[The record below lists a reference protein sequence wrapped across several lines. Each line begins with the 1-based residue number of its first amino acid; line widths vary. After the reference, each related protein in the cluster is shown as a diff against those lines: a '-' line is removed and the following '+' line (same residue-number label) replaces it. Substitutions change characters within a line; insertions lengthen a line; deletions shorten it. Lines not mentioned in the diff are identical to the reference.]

1 MRLLKI
7 ILILGSGV
15 PHEKQK
21 GIFNILVKERS
32 FEFDN
37 TKHKIDINNWVY
49 KFSGSENRPIDFKNY
64 QLQWKVSYAQVK
76 SSTNSENLLNETKQI
91 VYLYQS
97 KEIIKKV
104 YNNIIKST
112 RMEKWILYL

>member
-49 KFSGSENRPIDFKNY
+49 KFSSSENRPIDFKNY
-64 QLQWKVSYAQVK
+64 QLQWKVFK
-76 SSTNSENLLNETKQI
+76 DLRDGE
-91 VYLYQS
+91 
-97 KEIIKKV
+97 KEILK
-104 YNNIIKST
+104 IINGSNQ
-112 RMEKWILYL
+112 ILAR

>member
-49 KFSGSENRPIDFKNY
+49 KFSGSENRPTDFKNY
-64 QLQWKVSYAQVK
+64 QLQWKVFK
-76 SSTNSENLLNETKQI
+76 DLRDGE
-91 VYLYQS
+91 
-97 KEIIKKV
+97 KEILK
-104 YNNIIKST
+104 IINGSNQ
-112 RMEKWILYL
+112 ILAR

>member
-49 KFSGSENRPIDFKNY
+49 KFRGSENRPIDFKNY
-64 QLQWKVSYAQVK
+64 QLQWKVFK
-76 SSTNSENLLNETKQI
+76 DLRDGE
-91 VYLYQS
+91 
-97 KEIIKKV
+97 KEILK
-104 YNNIIKST
+104 IINGSNQ
-112 RMEKWILYL
+112 ILAR

>member
-7 ILILGSGV
+7 ILILGSGM

-64 QLQWKVSYAQVK
+64 QLQWKVFK
-76 SSTNSENLLNETKQI
+76 DLRDGE
-91 VYLYQS
+91 
-97 KEIIKKV
+97 KEILK
-104 YNNIIKST
+104 IINGSNQ
-112 RMEKWILYL
+112 ILAR

>member
-64 QLQWKVSYAQVK
+64 QLQWKVFK
-76 SSTNSENLLNETKQI
+76 DLRDGE
-91 VYLYQS
+91 
-97 KEIIKKV
+97 KEILK
-104 YNNIIKST
+104 IINGSNQ
-112 RMEKWILYL
+112 ILAR

>member
-15 PHEKQK
+15 AHEKQK

-64 QLQWKVSYAQVK
+64 QLQWKVFK
-76 SSTNSENLLNETKQI
+76 DLRDGE
-91 VYLYQS
+91 
-97 KEIIKKV
+97 KEIRK
-104 YNNIIKST
+104 IINGSNQ
-112 RMEKWILYL
+112 ILAR

>member
-64 QLQWKVSYAQVK
+64 QLQWKVFK
-76 SSTNSENLLNETKQI
+76 DLREGE
-91 VYLYQS
+91 
-97 KEIIKKV
+97 KEILK
-104 YNNIIKST
+104 IINGSNQ
-112 RMEKWILYL
+112 ILAR

>member
-64 QLQWKVSYAQVK
+64 QLQWKVFK
-76 SSTNSENLLNETKQI
+76 DLRDGE
-91 VYLYQS
+91 
-97 KEIIKKV
+97 KEILE
-104 YNNIIKST
+104 IINGSNQ
-112 RMEKWILYL
+112 ILAR

>member
-1 MRLLKI
+1 M
-7 ILILGSGV
+7 GSGV

-64 QLQWKVSYAQVK
+64 QLQWKVFK
-76 SSTNSENLLNETKQI
+76 DLRDGE
-91 VYLYQS
+91 
-97 KEIIKKV
+97 KEILK
-104 YNNIIKST
+104 IINGSNQ
-112 RMEKWILYL
+112 ILAR

>member
-37 TKHKIDINNWVY
+37 TKHKIGINNWVY

-64 QLQWKVSYAQVK
+64 QLQWKVFK
-76 SSTNSENLLNETKQI
+76 DLRDGE
-91 VYLYQS
+91 
-97 KEIIKKV
+97 KEILK
-104 YNNIIKST
+104 IINGSNQ
-112 RMEKWILYL
+112 ILAR

>member
-64 QLQWKVSYAQVK
+64 QLQWKVFK
-76 SSTNSENLLNETKQI
+76 DLRDGE
-91 VYLYQS
+91 
-97 KEIIKKV
+97 KEIRK
-104 YNNIIKST
+104 IINGSNQ
-112 RMEKWILYL
+112 ILAR

>member
-64 QLQWKVSYAQVK
+64 QLQWKVFK
-76 SSTNSENLLNETKQI
+76 DLRDGE
-91 VYLYQS
+91 
-97 KEIIKKV
+97 KEILK
-104 YNNIIKST
+104 IINGSNQIFA
-112 RMEKWILYL
+112 R

>member
-7 ILILGSGV
+7 ILILGNGV

-64 QLQWKVSYAQVK
+64 QLQWKVFK
-76 SSTNSENLLNETKQI
+76 DLRDGE
-91 VYLYQS
+91 
-97 KEIIKKV
+97 KEILK
-104 YNNIIKST
+104 IINGSNQ
-112 RMEKWILYL
+112 ILAR

>member
-64 QLQWKVSYAQVK
+64 QLQWKVFK
-76 SSTNSENLLNETKQI
+76 DLRDGE
-91 VYLYQS
+91 
-97 KEIIKKV
+97 KEILK
-104 YNNIIKST
+104 IISGSNQ
-112 RMEKWILYL
+112 ILAR